1 MITIGT
7 SVAIFKTILIA

>member
-7 SVAIFKTILIA
+7 SNWNVVPAA